1 MEEKHYN
8 ILLQS
13 FMASWAAGDDAYPDR
28 IVHSFRQGLPK
39 FEQYYCPV
47 PEEVILD
54 IIRTKFPDYGKEDD
68 LGPRVKPT
76 TPQIPPEPSLIEQQP
91 APKIETS
98 SANTTL
104 TSWAEAVIAEELPEP
119 KPQRKPKA
127 FNKQTH
133 EKKQW
138 KLDLVAFF
146 NRSKLNRRTGFTA
159 DSLRSQMTTLIT
171 TRTMYNYLE
180 ELFKEGEIKRWRQP
194 REAGEKIAY
203 RHWYSSLDNPDPKY
217 VRWIEIG

>member
-1 MEEKHYN
+1 M
-8 ILLQS
+8 ILDEDLYRRLR
-13 FMASWAAGDDAYPDR
+13 FLLERCWAGDENDQRA
-28 IVHSFRQGLPK
+28 IAK
-39 FEQYYCPV
+39 FKRESADEDIS
-47 PEEVILD
+47 EEDLTE
-54 IIRTKFPDYGKEDD
+54 IIRERYPDYGHS
-68 LGPRVKPT
+68 PRV
-76 TPQIPPEPSLIEQQP
+76 EPV
-91 APKIETS
+91 APKPWFSEPQTEGKNETFTPTP
-98 SANTTL
+98 AQE
-104 TSWAEAVIAEELPEP
+104 SWADQVLAEELPDP
-119 KPQRKPKA
+119 KPKRKPKV
-127 FNKQTH
+127 FNRQSH

-138 KLDLVAFF
+138 KLDLVAYF